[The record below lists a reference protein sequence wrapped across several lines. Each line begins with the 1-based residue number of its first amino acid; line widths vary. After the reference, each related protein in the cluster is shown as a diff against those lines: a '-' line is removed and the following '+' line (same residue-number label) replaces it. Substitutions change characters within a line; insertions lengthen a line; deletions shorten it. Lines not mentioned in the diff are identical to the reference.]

1 MNDERIMQILL
12 APHVSEK
19 STNVADAHNQVVFK
33 VAPDATK
40 PEIKAAVEKMFNVK
54 VDAVRVANHQGKV
67 KRFGARFGRRNH
79 WKKAY
84 VTLQQ
89 GSEIDF
95 LGAE

>member
-1 MNDERIMQILL
+1 MNDERLMNVLL

-33 VAPDATK
+33 VVTDATK

-54 VDAVRVANHQGKV
+54 VDAVRVTNHKGKV
-67 KRFGARFGRRNH
+67 KRFAGRLGRRNH

-84 VTLQQ
+84 VTLQP